1 VRENG
6 VTESIAEQA
15 ALALPDTFGCKVEH
29 GSNIAMGELARAHF
43 VEAAL

>member
-1 VRENG
+1 MIDRFS
-6 VTESIAEQA
+6 ESVVDN
-15 ALALPDTFGCKVEH
+15 ALLAWLETFSCKVEH